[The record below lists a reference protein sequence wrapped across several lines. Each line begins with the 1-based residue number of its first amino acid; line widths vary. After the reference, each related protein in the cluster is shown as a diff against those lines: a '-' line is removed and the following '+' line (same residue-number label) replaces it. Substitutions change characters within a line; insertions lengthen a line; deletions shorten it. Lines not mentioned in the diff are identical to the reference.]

1 MLPSIAVGT
10 KVTVGGDGRA
20 PTRGTVIVFRAPQ
33 RPDRTYV
40 KRVIGL
46 AGDTIAANG
55 EEIVL
60 NGAPIARCRVGA
72 YRAGELWVE
81 GIADSR
87 WLVLHGAAD
96 HTAPGGSWTV
106 APGEVF
112 VLGDNRE
119 NSHDSRFWG
128 GLPVGF
134 IIGAARG
141 AARGAAPAL
150 PSGAEEL
157 APELMRCTATLR

>member
-1 MLPSIAVGT
+1 MIPSIAVGA
-10 KVTVGGDGRA
+10 KVTVDGGGRA
-20 PTRGTVIVFRAPQ
+20 PARGTVLVFRAPQ

-55 EEIVL
+55 EQIVL

-72 YRAGELWVE
+72 FGAGEIWLE
-81 GIADSR
+81 GIAGSR

-96 HTAPGGSWTV
+96 HAVPGGPWTV

-128 GLPVGF
+128 GLPVRF
-134 IIGAARG
+134 IVGAARVV
-141 AARGAAPAL
+141 APAL
-150 PSGAEEL
+150 PSGAEQL
-157 APELMRCTATLR
+157 APELTRCTATLR